1 MTRFNYNAQGGVP
14 LLGASSSPGQGGPSS
29 AAGPGDE
36 LAAMQAQ
43 GVGVEPI
50 PVAAEKGGEKEPG
63 GEEGA
68 GAGDEGTILIDLYDY
83 GSKAKIGIQALV
95 ELGEEER

>member
-1 MTRFNYNAQGGVP
+1 
-14 LLGASSSPGQGGPSS
+14 
-29 AAGPGDE
+29 
-36 LAAMQAQ
+36 MQAQ

-50 PVAAEKGGEKEPG
+50 PVAAEKGGEKESG
-63 GEEGA
+63 GEG

-95 ELGEEER
+95 ELGEGKVILSTNTVLLE